1 MVALAARRRLMAAQQ
16 VADGL
21 DDKARQGATMVGRM
35 KFICDTE
42 RCIDCNGCATA
53 CENESEA
60 PWGMHRRRVVPP

>member
-1 MVALAARRRLMAAQQ
+1 MVAQQ

-42 RCIDCNGCATA
+42 RGIDCNGCATA
-53 CENESEA
+53 CKN
-60 PWGMHRRRVVPP
+60 